1 METVSLLD
9 DGKQSSLQTELS
21 LFERYKTRLVRAD
34 VGTRSRTDPFQ
45 RWLHKRLRAFRYW
58 RIANIM
64 KQKGPESPRSSPKYH
79 WSHQNTVLIA
89 SIAGR
94 LVAAIIAAAFLVTPL
109 AILSTRSIKG
119 TQVTVV
125 CVFVLL
131 FAAVV
136 TTLLK
141 VSSYE
146 MMAAS
151 AAYAAVLSV
160 FVSNNS

>member
-34 VGTRSRTDPFQ
+34 VGTRSRADPFQ

-58 RIANIM
+58 RIANAM
-64 KQKGPESPRSSPKYH
+64 KQEGPESSRPSPKYH

-89 SIAGR
+89 GIAGR

-109 AILSTRSIKG
+109 ATLSTRSIKG

-131 FAAVV
+131 FAVVV